1 MYGGGEF
8 GVSRRQERERENIYM
23 REQKGDLGI
32 FSILSIII
40 SKPCSE
46 REVDVTTQGNKVP
59 VLQQLNV

>member
-1 MYGGGEF
+1 
-8 GVSRRQERERENIYM
+8 M
-23 REQKGDLGI
+23 REQKCDLGI
-32 FSILSIII
+32 LSILSIII